1 HALVEPIPAAISS
14 LSSSSHTCYFLP
26 AQFPSKTRVKIL
38 SLIENSRRSSPW
50 RHTNRHRS
58 ASLLH
63 LTPMAPPQPG
73 GSDRRPPPLGLRGLS
88 RVAFQPRSPPPG
100 AVPPPPPLG
109 LTGRASMPA
118 FSIGTTRS
126 EPHPPPTTLP
136 RRRVGLARPSR
147 PPAPNEAGSSNWSV
161 SIGGAVAG
169 SGEMVRSSFVGFSL
183 VNGGGGISFGSGGS
197 ESMGFTFS
205 SGTGGIRIR
214 DGSSRELGSAL
225 LEKMGRR

>member
-14 LSSSSHTCYFLP
+14 LSPSPMEAHEQTSVCISPPSHSNGAAT
-26 AQFPSKTRVKIL
+26 AR
-38 SLIENSRRSSPW
+38 
-50 RHTNRHRS
+50 
-58 ASLLH
+58 
-63 LTPMAPPQPG
+63 G

-118 FSIGTTRS
+118 FSIGTARS

-205 SGTGGIRIR
+205 SGAGGIRIR

-225 LEKMGRR
+225 LDRMGRR